1 MTVDTTKPRFYGGR
15 ACLDFAN
22 TVEPRRVVTERD
34 HVTSYADL
42 VSWASLADLVDEPLA
57 AALLRAGDTD
67 PAAAGAAHAEAVA
80 LREAI
85 YRTFEAVA
93 EGREPA
99 PADLVV
105 IGDAYRDGLNH
116 ADLRAGSEG
125 FTWSYHDPPDL
136 RRPLWPVAASA
147 VELLASPELGRVKVC
162 PARCAWLF
170 LDTTKNGRRVWCS
183 MQECGVGAKV
193 RRQAERRAAA
203 R

>member
-22 TVEPRRVVTERD
+22 TVEPRRFAPTRD

-42 VSWASLADLVDEPLA
+42 ISWARLADLVDEPLA
-57 AALLRAGDTD
+57 AALLRASEAD
-67 PAAAGAAHAEAVA
+67 PAAAGSAYADAVA

-99 PADLVV
+99 PADLTV

-116 ADLRAGSEG
+116 ADLRAGAEC
-125 FTWSYHDPPDL
+125 FTWTCRDEPDL
-136 RRPLWPVAASA
+136 RRPLWPVASST
-147 VELLASPELGRVKVC
+147 VELLAAPELGRVKVC
-162 PARCAWLF
+162 PARCGWLF

-193 RRQAERRAAA
+193 RRQAERRATA